1 MTTPLKIGVIGTGMM
16 AERMMNSFENHPKL
30 QITGIC
36 DVNEE
41 RVNELAVQFQTT
53 AYTHFQD
60 LLENES
66 LDIVYVAVPPK
77 WHHEVAKAV
86 LEKGIH
92 ILCEKPL
99 ANSVEE
105 AAELL
110 ALSKD
115 KGVVNAMNFPL
126 NYEEGTRAFEKLM
139 HEGYVGKLR
148 RVELRMEFPKWPRP
162 RQQNSW
168 ISTREQGGFVFE
180 VAGHLVQQIL
190 RIFGPITQVV
200 SDLEFPEDPTK
211 SETGIFATMTLEKGV
226 NVYFNGITNTAGTHS
241 QDIELTAYG
250 TEGTVKLS
258 NYSNLSAGKIGEEM
272 TLIPLE
278 EQVRT
283 EELIDAFVAAV
294 EGKEAE
300 LYDFQVGYDVQV
312 ILEKLRKVHS

>member
-1 MTTPLKIGVIGTGMM
+1 MTNLLKIGIIGTGVM
-16 AERMMNSFENHPKL
+16 AERMMNSFANHPRL
-30 QITGIC
+30 QINGIC

-41 RVNELAVQFQTT
+41 RVKELATKFDTV
-53 AYTHFQD
+53 AYTNYQD
-60 LLENES
+60 LLDKQD

-86 LEKGIH
+86 LTKGIH

-110 ALSKD
+110 ALSKE
-115 KGVVNAMNFPL
+115 KGVVTAMNFPL
-126 NYEEGTRAFEKLM
+126 NYEEGTRAFERLIQDN
-139 HEGYVGKLR
+139 YVGKLR

-190 RIFGPITQVV
+190 RTFGPIGDVKA
-200 SDLEFPEDPTK
+200 DLELPEDPTL
-211 SETGIFATMTLEKGV
+211 SETGIMATMQLKSGAP
-226 NVYFNGITNTAGTHS
+226 VYFNGIAGTAGTHS

-250 TEGTVKLS
+250 SEGTVKLT
-258 NYSNLSAGKIGEEM
+258 NYAHLTAGKIGKEM
-272 TLIPLE
+272 EHIPLE
-278 EQVRT
+278 DKVRT

-294 EGKEAE
+294 EGQDAE

-312 ILEKLRKVHS
+312 VLEKLRQVEK

>member
-1 MTTPLKIGVIGTGMM
+1 MTTQLKIAVIGTGMM
-16 AERMMNSFENHPKL
+16 AERMMTSFAEHPRL
-30 QITGIC
+30 QINGIC

-41 RVNELAVQFQTT
+41 RVQSLAEKFQTT
-53 AYTHFQD
+53 AYTSHQA
-60 LLENES
+60 LLDSEE

-77 WHHEVAKAV
+77 WHHEVATAV
-86 LEKGIH
+86 LQKGLH

-110 ALSKD
+110 ELAQE

-126 NYEEGTRAFEKLM
+126 NYEEGTRQFEKLM
-139 HEGYVGKLR
+139 QEDYVGKLR

-190 RIFGPITQVV
+190 RTFGPITEVT
-200 SDLEFPEDPTK
+200 SDLELPEDPTL
-211 SETGIFATMTLEKGV
+211 SETGIVATMQLASGAK
-226 NVYFNGITNTAGTHS
+226 VYFNGIAGTAGMHS

-258 NYSNLSAGKIGEEM
+258 NYANLTQGKIGEEM
-272 TLIPLE
+272 TPVPLE
-278 EQVRT
+278 DKVRT
-283 EELIDAFVAAV
+283 DELIDAFVAAV
-294 EGKEAE
+294 DGHSAE

-312 ILEKLRKVHS
+312 VLEKLRKV

>member
-1 MTTPLKIGVIGTGMM
+1 MTNLLKIGIVGTGVM
-16 AERMMNSFENHPKL
+16 AERMMNSFANHPRL
-30 QITGIC
+30 QINGIC

-41 RVNELAVQFQTT
+41 RVKELATKFDTV
-53 AYTHFQD
+53 AYTNYQD
-60 LLENES
+60 LLDKQD

-86 LEKGIH
+86 LTKDIH

-110 ALSKD
+110 ALSKE
-115 KGVVNAMNFPL
+115 KGVVTAMNFPL
-126 NYEEGTRAFEKLM
+126 NYEEGTRAFERLIQDN
-139 HEGYVGKLR
+139 YVGKLR

-190 RIFGPITQVV
+190 RTFGPIGDVKA
-200 SDLEFPEDPTK
+200 DLELAEDPAL
-211 SETGIFATMTLEKGV
+211 SETGIMATMQLKSGAP
-226 NVYFNGITNTAGTHS
+226 VYFNGIAGTAGTHS

-250 TEGTVKLS
+250 SEGTVKLS
-258 NYSNLSAGKIGEEM
+258 NYAHLTAGKIGEE
-272 TLIPLE
+272 LVHIPLE
-278 EQVRT
+278 DKVRT

-294 EGKEAE
+294 EGQDAE

-312 ILEKLRKVHS
+312 VLEKLRQVE

>member
-1 MTTPLKIGVIGTGMM
+1 MTQLLKIGIVGTGMM
-16 AERMMNSFENHPKL
+16 AERMMASFETHPRL

-36 DVNEE
+36 DINEE
-41 RVNELAVQFQTT
+41 RVNELAEKFNTT
-53 AYTHFQD
+53 AYTRHED
-60 LLENES
+60 LLQNEQ

-77 WHHEVAKAV
+77 WHHEVATAV
-86 LEKGIH
+86 LKKGIH

-110 ALSKD
+110 KLSQE

-126 NYEEGTRAFEKLM
+126 NYEEGTRKFEELIQ
-139 HEGYVGKLR
+139 EGYAGAIR

-190 RIFGPITQVV
+190 RTFGPITDVQ
-200 SDLEFPEDPTK
+200 SDLELPEDPTL
-211 SETGIFATMTLEKGV
+211 SEVGIMATMQLESGGK
-226 NVYFNGITNTAGTHS
+226 VYFSGITGTAGTHS
-241 QDIELTAYG
+241 QDIELTAFG

-258 NYSNLSAGKIGEEM
+258 NYSHLTAGKIGEDM
-272 TLIPLE
+272 AHIPLE
-278 EQVRT
+278 DKVRT
-283 EELIDAFVAAV
+283 EELIDAFASAV
-294 EGKEAE
+294 DGQGGE

-312 ILEKLRKVHS
+312 VLENLRKVHN

>member
-1 MTTPLKIGVIGTGMM
+1 MTNQLKIGIVGTGMM
-16 AERMMNSFENHPKL
+16 AERMMNSFKEHPRL
-30 QITGIC
+30 QINGIC

-41 RVNELAVQFQTT
+41 RVNELATKFGTV
-53 AYTHFQD
+53 AYTHYQELLDNQD
-60 LLENES
+60 

-86 LEKGIH
+86 LAKEIH

-110 ALSKD
+110 ALSKE
-115 KGVVNAMNFPL
+115 KGVINAMNFPL
-126 NYEEGTRAFEKLM
+126 NYEEGTRAFERLI

-190 RIFGPITQVV
+190 RTFGPISEVKA
-200 SDLEFPEDPTK
+200 DLELPEDPTL
-211 SETGIFATMTLEKGV
+211 SETGIMATMHLTSGAP
-226 NVYFNGITNTAGTHS
+226 VYFNGIAGTAGTHS

-250 TEGTVKLS
+250 SEGTVKLS
-258 NYSNLSAGKIGEEM
+258 NYAQLSAGEIGEEL

-278 EQVRT
+278 DNVRS

-294 EGKEAE
+294 DGKDAE

-312 ILEKLRKVHS
+312 VLEKLRQV